1 MTPPRATYRL
11 QLNSQFGFAAAA
23 ALAPYLQRLGITHV
37 YASPILKARPGSTHG
52 YDIVAHDSLNPEL
65 GDAAQFDAMVAAFN
79 AAGLKILLDFVPNH
93 MGVGGAD
100 NPLWLDV
107 LEWGSDSA
115 YAGWFDIDWEPYR
128 GYLHEKLLVPVLGD
142 QYGIELDAGKLV
154 LKLDEAT
161 GELAVWAYDRHKL
174 PICPLTYGEVLGDT
188 HPTLERLGDEF
199 GALREWRPQV
209 VRRAANLKRQL
220 AAAARDD
227 AAVRGA
233 LAGAIE
239 RVNRPDD
246 DGVRRSLDEVIAKQH
261 WRAAHFRVAGDDIN
275 YRRFFNINDLAG
287 IRIELPE
294 VFEHAHKLV
303 LELLGKGVI
312 DGLRIDHID
321 GLLEPRAYLERLR
334 AALARAGVP
343 DCYLIVEKILARGE
357 VLPEAWPVDGTTG
370 YEFAATV
377 LQALVDP
384 ASEESLTR
392 LYREL
397 TDERER
403 FADVVH
409 AAKLKIMRNE
419 MASEVNVLARDAA
432 RVARQNPRTADF
444 THGLLRT
451 ALRELIAGFPV
462 YRTYVDA
469 AGRCTETDL
478 QHLGVALAAARRRAA
493 ELDASV
499 FAFLARLLTGKLVEA
514 PRSGFSRVAVLRC
527 AMKVQQLSGPVMAK
541 GLEDTA
547 FYRYNRF
554 IALNEVGGEPQRIGA
569 GVEALHETNVERGR
583 RSPHGLSATATH
595 DTKRGEDARARLAVL
610 TELPA
615 EWAEQ
620 VREWRRLLRGSMPS
634 DASPDANDE
643 YYFYQSLLGAW
654 PPELCD
660 TPSPDERALR
670 DFAARLRGAMTK
682 AVREAK
688 RHSTWAAPDERYE
701 TAALALVDAAL
712 TPGNAFLAQF
722 APFASRIARLG
733 VHNSLLQVALKLTS
747 PGVPDLYQGTELW
760 DFSLVDPDNRRR
772 VDFAHRAGLLEAV
785 ERSVEQ
791 DRVGALTH
799 WLRHWHDGRIK
810 LAVTRALLELRAREP
825 ALFAAGGYEACA
837 VSGPRAD
844 ELVAFVRRHGQRLV
858 LTAAQRFPLR
868 AERSRDWRGTR
879 IHVAR
884 PVMGAVDVL
893 TGGSVRGDS
902 LDPAELF
909 ATLPVAVLA
918 ANDADREP

>member
-11 QLNSQFGFAAAA
+11 QLNSEFGFAAAA
-23 ALAPYLQRLGITHV
+23 ALAPYLQRFGITHV
-37 YASPILKARPGSTHG
+37 YTSPILRARPGSMHG

-65 GDAAQFDAMVAAFN
+65 GDAAQFHAMVAAFS

-115 YAGWFDIDWEPYR
+115 YAGWFDIDWEPHR

-142 QYGIELDAGKLV
+142 QYGIELDAGKIV
-154 LKLDEAT
+154 LKLDESA

-174 PICPLTYGEVLGDT
+174 PICPLTYGEVLGDA

-209 VRRAANLKRQL
+209 VRRAASLKRQL
-220 AAAARDD
+220 AAAARGD

-233 LAGAIE
+233 LAGALE
-239 RVNRPDD
+239 RVNRPDE
-246 DGVRRSLDEVIAKQH
+246 DGVRRVLDALIGKQH

-294 VFEHAHKLV
+294 VFEHVHKLV
-303 LELLGKGVI
+303 LELLATRVI

-334 AALARAGVP
+334 SALARAGVP
-343 DCYLIVEKILARGE
+343 DCYVIVEKILARGE
-357 VLPEAWPVDGTTG
+357 ALPESWPVNGTTG
-370 YEFAATV
+370 YEFATTV
-377 LQALVDP
+377 LEVLVDP
-384 ASEESLTR
+384 ASEGPLTR

-397 TDERER
+397 TDEREA
-403 FADVVH
+403 FGDVVH

-444 THGLLRT
+444 THGLLRA
-451 ALRELIAGFPV
+451 ALRELIASFPV

-469 AGRCTETDL
+469 AGHCTETDL
-478 QHLGVALAAARRRAA
+478 AHFGVALAAARRRAA
-493 ELDASV
+493 ELDPSV

-527 AMKVQQLSGPVMAK
+527 AMKAQQLSGPVMAK

-554 IALNEVGGEPQRIGA
+554 IALNEVGGQPGRIDGSIDA
-569 GVEALHETNVERGR
+569 FHRANVERAR
-583 RSPHGLSATATH
+583 RSPRALSATATH

-610 TELPA
+610 TELPD

-620 VREWRRLLRGSMPS
+620 VREWRRLLRGAPPYE
-634 DASPDANDE
+634 APPDANDE
-643 YYFYQSLLGAW
+643 YYFYQTLLGAW

-660 TPSPDERALR
+660 ARKLDDRALGA
-670 DFAARLRGAMTK
+670 FTERLRGALTK

-701 TAALALVDAAL
+701 GALAALAEAAL
-712 TPGNAFLAQF
+712 RPGAAFLAQF
-722 APFASRIARLG
+722 TPFASRIARLG
-733 VHNSLLQVALKLTS
+733 VRNSLVQVALKMTA
-747 PGVPDLYQGTELW
+747 PGVPDVYQGAELW
-760 DFSLVDPDNRRR
+760 DFSLVDPDNRRP
-772 VDFAHRAGLLEAV
+772 VDFPHRAELLDAV
-785 ERSVEQ
+785 DHELAE
-791 DRVGALTH
+791 DRVGALTR
-799 WLRHWHDGRIK
+799 WLRHWQDGRIK
-810 LAVTRALLELRAREP
+810 LAATRALLDLRARE
-825 ALFAAGGYEACA
+825 ATLFAAADYAPCA
-837 VSGPRAD
+837 VTGPRCD
-844 ELVAFVRRHGQRLV
+844 EIIAYVRRHGRRFV

-879 IHVAR
+879 IHVA
-884 PVMGAVDVL
+884 GAADAVDVL
-893 TGGSVRGDS
+893 TGRSVQGTT
-902 LDPAELF
+902 LDPEALF
-909 ATLPVAVLA
+909 AILPIAVIA
-918 ANDADREP
+918 SETDGDGEA

>member
-1 MTPPRATYRL
+1 MTPPLATYRL
-11 QLNSQFGFAAAA
+11 QLNSEFGFAAAA

-37 YASPILKARPGSTHG
+37 YTSPILKARPGSTHG
-52 YDIVAHDSLNPEL
+52 YDIVAHDALNPEL
-65 GDAAQFDAMVAAFN
+65 GDATQFHAMVAAF
-79 AAGLKILLDFVPNH
+79 AGSGLKILLDFVPNH

-107 LEWGSDSA
+107 LEWGPESA

-142 QYGIELDAGKLV
+142 QYGVELDAGKLV
-154 LKLDEAT
+154 LKLDETA

-174 PICPLTYGEVLGDT
+174 PICPLTYGEVLGDG
-188 HPTLERLGDEF
+188 HPTLDRLGDEF
-199 GALREWRPQV
+199 AALREWRPQV
-209 VRRAANLKRQL
+209 VRRAARLKRTL

-227 AAVRGA
+227 EEARRALVAAV
-233 LAGAIE
+233 E

-246 DGVRRSLDEVIAKQH
+246 DGVRRALDAIIGKQY

-287 IRIELPE
+287 LRIELPE
-294 VFEHAHKLV
+294 VFEHVHGLV

-334 AALARAGVP
+334 VALAGAGVP
-343 DCYLIVEKILARGE
+343 ECYVVVEKILAHGE
-357 VLPEAWPVDGTTG
+357 TLPKSWPVNGTTG
-370 YEFAATV
+370 YEFATAA
-377 LQALVDP
+377 LEALVDP
-384 ASEESLTR
+384 ASEAALTR

-397 TDERER
+397 TDEREP
-403 FADVVH
+403 FVDVVH

-451 ALRELIAGFPV
+451 ALRELIASFPV

-469 AGRCTETDL
+469 DGRCTETDL
-478 QHLGVALAAARRRAA
+478 NRLGEALAAARRRAA
-493 ELDASV
+493 ELDPSV
-499 FAFLARLLTGKLVEA
+499 FTFLARLLTGKLVEA

-554 IALNEVGGEPQRIGA
+554 IALNEVGGEPQRIGSRL
-569 GVEALHETNVERGR
+569 ESFHEFNAVRAR
-583 RSPHGLSATATH
+583 QWPHALSATATH

-610 TELPA
+610 TELPD
-615 EWAEQ
+615 EWAGQ
-620 VREWRRLLRGSMPS
+620 VREWRRLLRGTTPS
-634 DASPDANDE
+634 DGPPDANDE

-654 PPELCD
+654 PPELCVQRQLD
-660 TPSPDERALR
+660 PEALR
-670 DFAARLRGAMTK
+670 AFAERLRGAMTK

-701 TAALALVDAAL
+701 GAVLALVDTAL
-712 TPGNAFLAQF
+712 APGNEFLAQF
-722 APFASRIARLG
+722 APFASRIAQLG
-733 VHNSLLQVALKLTS
+733 VRNSLVQIGLKLMA
-747 PGVPDLYQGTELW
+747 PGVPDIYQGAETW
-760 DFSLVDPDNRRR
+760 DLSLVDPDNRRR
-772 VDFAHRAGLLEAV
+772 VDFAERAALLEAV
-785 ERSVEQ
+785 EEGLEQ
-791 DRVGALTH
+791 NRERALAE
-799 WLRHWHDGRIK
+799 WLQNWRDGRIK
-810 LAVTRALLELRAREP
+810 LAVTRALLELRGREA
-825 ALFAAGGYEACA
+825 ALFAAGDYVPCA
-837 VSGPRAD
+837 VTGPRAD
-844 ELVAFVRRHGQRLV
+844 EIIVFLRCHEGRCA
-858 LTAAQRFPLR
+858 LTAAQRFPVR
-868 AERSRDWRGTR
+868 AARSRDWGGTR

-884 PVMGAVDVL
+884 DVHGFADVL
-893 TGGSVRGDS
+893 TGRSVGGES
-902 LDPAELF
+902 VDPAQLF
-909 ATLPVAVLA
+909 ATLPIAVLA
-918 ANDADREP
+918 ERPRT